1 MKRNFSL
8 HILPSGHSLIE
19 LLTALAITGALAI
32 QALPDMLQLYQR
44 TLATHISN
52 QLIQL
57 VQFSRNKAVETKA
70 MVALCPSKSG
80 QVCSKQW
87 QHGIIIFVDQDENGK
102 RGKHEEILL
111 FSEPLPPGSWLDW
124 RAFGNRNYLQYNAL
138 GYTDHQNGRFAYCPA
153 KGGNRFAQQII
164 INKAGRPR
172 KAGPKELKLKY
183 CQG

>member
-1 MKRNFSL
+1 MKRNFFDPTSARGYSL
-8 HILPSGHSLIE
+8 AE
-19 LLTALAITGALAI
+19 LMTVLAITGILAS
-32 QALPDMLQLYQR
+32 QALPDMSQLYQR
-44 TLATHISN
+44 AQASHISN

-57 VQFSRNKAVETKA
+57 VQFSRSKAVETKA
-70 MVALCPSKSG
+70 MIALCPSKSG
-80 QVCSKQW
+80 QSCSKQW

-102 RGKHEEILL
+102 RDNAEEILL
-111 FSEPLPPGSWLDW
+111 FSDPLPPGSWLDW

-172 KAGPKELKLKY
+172 KAGAKELKLKY